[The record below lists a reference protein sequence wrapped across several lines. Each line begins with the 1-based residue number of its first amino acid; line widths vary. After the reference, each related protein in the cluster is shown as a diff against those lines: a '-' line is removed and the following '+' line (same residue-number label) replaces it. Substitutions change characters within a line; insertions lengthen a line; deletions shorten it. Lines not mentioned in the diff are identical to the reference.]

1 MRQCQARAQFD
12 RPPQFAIALREIVRG
27 KRSIGKTSCG
37 MSFAQVFIERESFVC
52 CLFRFAPAFNGRNV
66 S

>member
-1 MRQCQARAQFD
+1 MRLCQARAQFD
-12 RPPQFAIALREIVRG
+12 RAPQLSIALREIVRG
-27 KRSIGKTSCG
+27 KYSIGKTCGG

-52 CLFRFAPAFNGRNV
+52 CLFRFAPAFNGRNI